1 MKQLFDQ
8 ASLVKTLKGGI
19 KKGYWSLEDLDRP
32 PPGWTECVNNTKGN
46 KAFPQGYQ
54 GVEYQNLAR
63 VKIPKPKPKEEKVE
77 LTDPKDLLTEYN
89 F

>member
-8 ASLVKTLKGGI
+8 ASLIKTLKGGI

-32 PPGWTECVNNTKGN
+32 PPGWTECINNTKGN

-54 GVEYQNLAR
+54 GIKYKNLAR
-63 VKIPKPKPKEEKVE
+63 VKEPPKQQEKIE
-77 LTDPKDLLTEYN
+77 IIDPKDLPTTN
-89 F
+89 